1 MKISKTLDH
10 SIQQSATLFLLI
22 YTWKKQVGSQKS
34 AHLHHVYD
42 VLENAEALAFLLKD
56 EILVKGYDLII

>member
-1 MKISKTLDH
+1 M
-10 SIQQSATLFLLI
+10 
-22 YTWKKQVGSQKS
+22 GSQKS

-56 EILVKGYDLII
+56 EILVMGYDLII